1 MGDSTAAAP
10 GTDGSTSGAI
20 ATARRVSDA
29 AAARRNVV
37 LFHVSVDWYFCLHWL
52 PLVRAVQ
59 AAGYDV
65 ALMTSTTD
73 PALVKRIE
81 SAGIRLHAI
90 PLSRQGMRPLEE
102 WRSLRSILGV
112 IRKER
117 PVLLHAIAQKPVLYG
132 GLAARLGQAPVLVA
146 TLAGMGY
153 VFTAETL
160 LARWLRAVVVFG
172 YRRLLARPRVR
183 VIVQNP
189 EDQAQLQRSAGLSA
203 VLIRGAGVD
212 LTRFRPQP
220 PPAGQVTIVLA
231 SRMLWDKG
239 VQEFVDAAR
248 RLRADGVDCRCV
260 LVGKPD
266 PGNPSAVPEQQLR
279 QWHDSGAIQW
289 WGHQADMPAV
299 LARAH
304 IVCLPSY
311 REGLPTILIEAAA
324 AGLPLVATDVPGCR
338 EVVRQERNGL
348 LVPPRDAVALAQALA
363 RLVGDA
369 SLRAAYG
376 RESRRLAAAELGIDR
391 VAQETL
397 AVYRSLLAGTPGVS
411 GR

>member
-1 MGDSTAAAP
+1 MGDSTTAAR
-10 GTDGSTSGAI
+10 GVDGSKQGTIVA
-20 ATARRVSDA
+20 ACRTPDA
-29 AAARRNVV
+29 AADHRGVV

-73 PALVKRIE
+73 HDLVTRIE

-153 VFTAETL
+153 VFTADTR

-189 EDQAQLQRSAGLSA
+189 EE
-203 VLIRGAGVD
+203 
-212 LTRFRPQP
+212 PH
-220 PPAGQVTIVLA
+220 
-231 SRMLWDKG
+231 
-239 VQEFVDAAR
+239 
-248 RLRADGVDCRCV
+248 
-260 LVGKPD
+260 
-266 PGNPSAVPEQQLR
+266 PGR
-279 QWHDSGAIQW
+279 
-289 WGHQADMPAV
+289 
-299 LARAH
+299 
-304 IVCLPSY
+304 
-311 REGLPTILIEAAA
+311 
-324 AGLPLVATDVPGCR
+324 
-338 EVVRQERNGL
+338 
-348 LVPPRDAVALAQALA
+348 
-363 RLVGDA
+363 
-369 SLRAAYG
+369 
-376 RESRRLAAAELGIDR
+376 
-391 VAQETL
+391 
-397 AVYRSLLAGTPGVS
+397 
-411 GR
+411 

>member
-1 MGDSTAAAP
+1 
-10 GTDGSTSGAI
+10 
-20 ATARRVSDA
+20 
-29 AAARRNVV
+29 
-37 LFHVSVDWYFCLHWL
+37 
-52 PLVRAVQ
+52 
-59 AAGYDV
+59 
-65 ALMTSTTD
+65 
-73 PALVKRIE
+73 
-81 SAGIRLHAI
+81 
-90 PLSRQGMRPLEE
+90 
-102 WRSLRSILGV
+102 
-112 IRKER
+112 
-117 PVLLHAIAQKPVLYG
+117 
-132 GLAARLGQAPVLVA
+132 
-146 TLAGMGY
+146 
-153 VFTAETL
+153 
-160 LARWLRAVVVFG
+160 VVVFG

-239 VQEFVDAAR
+239 VREFVDAAR
-248 RLRADGVDCRCV
+248 RLRAGRGRCRCV

-266 PGNPSAVPEQQLR
+266 PDNPSAVPEQQLR

-299 LARAH
+299 LAQAH

-348 LVPPRDAVALAQALA
+348 LVPPRDVVALARALT

-376 RESRRLAAAELGIDR
+376 LESRRLAAAELGIDR

-397 AVYRSLLAGTPGVS
+397 AVYRSLLAETPGVS